1 MALHPLGSLA
11 AFESRSEGF
20 ADNGVLEFYKGL
32 LGLSIIIDNTELILM
47 MKGMQWSYI
56 KVKKKSNLAKR
67 KPDAAPKERIGAC
80 YTK

>member
-1 MALHPLGSLA
+1 
-11 AFESRSEGF
+11 
-20 ADNGVLEFYKGL
+20 
-32 LGLSIIIDNTELILM
+32 M

>member
-1 MALHPLGSLA
+1 
-11 AFESRSEGF
+11 
-20 ADNGVLEFYKGL
+20 
-32 LGLSIIIDNTELILM
+32 M

-67 KPDAAPKERIGAC
+67 KPDAAAKERIGAC